1 MCVRKKERERERE
14 RKREREKERMRVCMR
29 ERKVSELKHQQPHT
43 LIFAIITER
52 GRSAFRR
59 IHIGISQNGLANP
72 TECLK

>member
-1 MCVRKKERERERE
+1 
-14 RKREREKERMRVCMR
+14 MRVCMR
-29 ERKVSELKHQQPHT
+29 ERKVSMKIELKYQQPHT

-59 IHIGISQNGLANP
+59 IHIGISQYGLTNP